1 MSSLIVKI
9 SQNGSSQEYIFNKLG
24 PILIGSDKRC
34 DLCLDDTAV
43 EGKLL
48 EIKVSGG
55 NIFVKEVGTQS
66 QMFLDS
72 AILPRREEVRYH
84 EGECITLKNSN
95 YQIHISKTS
104 GETAEPPPFFDGEFK
119 ERLERM
125 NYKIRE
131 KETEL
136 KTLSQNEEKKKN
148 LISDLEEKYHKH
160 ANEKNKLEV
169 EVSGLR
175 SQKEILALDIR
186 RHTDKKEDEEA
197 KISELRDFV
206 KRLENEEK
214 SLKETIIAQNM
225 VLANLRDEREK
236 KSHEVDQQ
244 RSKLANLQLDTTQME
259 NQLQELTQEHQ
270 NQEKEIQLEN
280 SKVQKILNN
289 SEAAMREGIRIQ
301 NHIAQLLKEKT
312 ALDHDF
318 KDLQNETSK
327 LEETRKET
335 YNKLHDLNKHI
346 DTCETRSLKI
356 QEEIQRHEE
365 DRANL
370 NTLNNELRSELI
382 KAEEKLSLKK
392 NMLNQ
397 IDFQNQDATRKLS
410 TVNFELERASLRLKE
425 LTSEEKAQELKMM
438 AIREDLQTTTRRSV
452 DDKKIFQKN
461 IEDEKYK
468 LSLELTSL
476 RSEIEDAKKTLNKIE
491 SDEELLQ
498 VEIDELNTRSRM
510 LGKEKQAI
518 EHQVMD
524 LKSQK
529 SLTESQIQNLKSDT
543 LKFEHEKS
551 RAQRELSQLQIKIMD
566 CETYIK
572 EKHEEAKVELENYRR
587 EERSKMVAEKSVY
600 LAEVEAFKQKS
611 LIEVETEY
619 RKKQDEIHQQKQLSL
634 QAADEIIKEAR
645 KAELEITAE
654 ASARLKQATIDAH
667 EREIVSHNRV
677 KEAQEYFKAKEIE
690 ADTIIQRARLDSRD
704 FLKRTEIDLMDDLAK
719 RKAKIKGFLTMKQEA
734 GLANIKHTQELHA
747 SRMRKTEE
755 KAQEKL
761 EEIKRKELKKI
772 ARIREEELSRHSELK
787 DKAMK
792 DLKAEK
798 EKVLSQIHELRKT
811 QEKELADK
819 KKTVLE
825 HINTTKFNQQKNWEE
840 EIKREK
846 ELFNRT
852 KKDRISNA
860 TQAVMNVLVAETGA
874 QGDKEATLRQK
885 IQMNLE
891 MAIDGQNASA
901 MKEMD
906 QVLDFNP
913 LKRKK
918 IMPVMKKWTARVGIP
933 AAIAL
938 VLMADIG
945 SVRTILVNQTKEL
958 IKQKNSASEMYVNQQ
973 KTEWKEKHTYNPE
986 TTVGYKTTYTD
997 NILYTTDFEKVMD
1010 NEEFQND
1017 WILKVHDF
1025 MVKDLELSE
1034 DVAITFISSEGTL
1047 VKELAAARKDIHPQ
1061 FLDGALKKMGDL
1073 EKTHLGW
1080 MNEKITDPV
1089 KVQKFAD
1096 FRKTYFDK
1104 FYDEKF
1110 AQNRGV
1116 ATEAKP

>member
-566 CETYIK
+566 CETHIK

-734 GLANIKHTQELHA
+734 GLANIKHNQELHA

-1034 DVAITFISSEGTL
+1034 DVAISFISSEGTL